1 MWTRRSLM
9 TDKSTGEGALICIP
23 TYNERE
29 NVEKIVPA
37 VLDVLPFANVLV
49 IDDNSPDGTGA
60 LGDALANRDDRVH
73 VLHREMKEGL
83 GKAYLAGF
91 AWALEKDYK
100 YVIEFDADFSHNP
113 DYLPEMILLLETND
127 LVIGSRRVPGG
138 GTEKWGVGRSFVSI
152 AGSLYARAILGV
164 GIRDLT
170 GGFNG
175 FRRKALESLQLDT
188 IGTSGYGFQIEIKY
202 RAVKS
207 GLKVMEMPII
217 FRDREQGISKM
228 STRIFVEAMAQ
239 VIRLRFSSK
248 R

>member
-1 MWTRRSLM
+1 MS
-9 TDKSTGEGALICIP
+9 DNSTGEGALICIP

-37 VLDVLPFANVLV
+37 VLDVLPFANVLI
-49 IDDNSPDGTGA
+49 IDDNSPDGTGE
-60 LGDALANRDDRVH
+60 LGDALAKDDDRVH

-91 AWALEKDYK
+91 AWALKKNYRF
-100 YVIEFDADFSHNP
+100 VIEFDADFSHNP
-113 DYLPEMILLLETND
+113 EYLPKMIRLLGTND
-127 LVIGSRRVPGG
+127 VVIGSRRVPGG
-138 GTEKWGVGRSFVSI
+138 GTENWGAGRRFVSF
-152 AGSLYARAILGV
+152 AGSLYARTVLGV
-164 GIRDLT
+164 GIKDLT

-175 FRRKALESLQLDT
+175 FRRKALQSLHLDT

-217 FRDREQGISKM
+217 FRDREEGTSKM
-228 STRIFVEAMAQ
+228 STGIFAEAMVQ
-239 VIRLRFSSK
+239 VIKLRFSKLS
-248 R
+248 

>member
-1 MWTRRSLM
+1 M

-91 AWALEKDYK
+91 AWALGAG
-100 YVIEFDADFSHNP
+100 FTRFLTAGNS
-113 DYLPEMILLLETND
+113 M
-127 LVIGSRRVPGG
+127 RR
-138 GTEKWGVGRSFVSI
+138 
-152 AGSLYARAILGV
+152 L
-164 GIRDLT
+164 GIRSTESPAT
-170 GGFNG
+170 GSVLE
-175 FRRKALESLQLDT
+175 RR
-188 IGTSGYGFQIEIKY
+188 
-202 RAVKS
+202 
-207 GLKVMEMPII
+207 
-217 FRDREQGISKM
+217 
-228 STRIFVEAMAQ
+228 
-239 VIRLRFSSK
+239 
-248 R
+248 